1 MIVLTEK
8 ERIMKIKILI
18 ALSLI
23 ALIVGYS
30 CQEDLEVV
38 DPMSQDVGKG
48 RLSVSQLDAESAKSL
63 YEIMNNIVELPS
75 WAEKEECNDSDC
87 KQHAHSKV
95 EIHSDSCKNDSCIHN
110 LYGRMHNDSSN
121 KQMRYKARSDLP
133 ELKKSNIC
141 LEWDNAR
148 EWSDNKAKY
157 VEIPLNVGGKL
168 YALKKWKQKNEK
180 KTQNERS
187 KVECMF
193 VFEQKHGTEQVN
205 SYIVTLIGT
214 KEYLKKNKEK
224 VKGLRHKPND
234 GKFTGY
240 VYKSDLNGHIKQG
253 YGYTD
258 GKITHKIFSGHVFR
272 NKEVPENVTYLQ
284 MGLFDMAVN
293 ASSYSL
299 GWEYYCPVCG
309 NEHEMDDDGQC
320 DYIIEY
326 CRNCNQPVDECECC
340 YSCGQHPCEC
350 CYNCGDYPC
359 RCCYNCNQYPCQCC
373 YVCGDY
379 PCQCCKICKDY
390 PCTCNDSK
398 DCPNCG
404 YDPCICCGVCHEYP
418 CSCTPVAPPQDCPG
432 LKCPNCNNIIGGTA
446 QTRSVCGVCG
456 CGWWKEG
463 HNKILD
469 ESLNLSSEQMKILK
483 EASKYVDK
491 EFQATKYSYTHAMR
505 APGQTKLEALGEM
518 KIFFKEKVDKFK
530 SSNDYFALGE
540 AFHCIMDAY
549 SPVHRFHEW
558 DQNYAA
564 YYVPHIAEYSRVFPE
579 DVDNAS
585 EAITMLFNELVKG
598 EESSVVYE
606 KWVESYIAKYPDV
619 FN

>member
-1 MIVLTEK
+1 
-8 ERIMKIKILI
+8 MKKKILI

-48 RLSVSQLDAESAKSL
+48 RLSVAQLDAESAKSL
-63 YEIMNNIVELPS
+63 FEIMNNIVELPS

-87 KQHAHSKV
+87 KQHVHSKV
-95 EIHSDSCKNDSCIHN
+95 EIHSDSCKNDNCIHN

-133 ELKKSNIC
+133 ELKKSNIR

-258 GKITHKIFSGHVFR
+258 GKITHKIFSGHVFH

-284 MGLFDMAVN
+284 MSLFDMAVN

-340 YSCGQHPCEC
+340 YSCGLYPCEC

-373 YVCGDY
+373 YVCGEY

-404 YDPCICCGVCHEYP
+404 YDPCICCGVCNEYP

-432 LKCPNCNNIIGGTA
+432 LKCPKCNNVIDGT
-446 QTRSVCGVCG
+446 QTRSICGVCS
-456 CGWWKEG
+456 CDWWKGG
-463 HNKILD
+463 HSNIIDNALKGLGLSDSQIQELNKGGQYLD
-469 ESLNLSSEQMKILK
+469 DHCQSR
-483 EASKYVDK
+483 D
-491 EFQATKYSYTHAMR
+491 QAHMHAMR
-505 APGQTKLEALGEM
+505 GVNQSVDEAVSAMKTFFMEGINLFRDYYDYECLGM
-518 KIFFKEKVDKFK
+518 
-530 SSNDYFALGE
+530 SL
-540 AFHCIMDAY
+540 HCVMDAY
-549 SPVHRFHEW
+549 SPPHQFKTW
-558 DQNYAA
+558 DGKIWEYLPHLKESTKYYPDDAA
-564 YYVPHIAEYSRVFPE
+564 RAI
-579 DVDNAS
+579 
-585 EAITMLFNELVKG
+585 EAVRDLYIKIEKG
-598 EESSVVYE
+598 EDAALIFEDWLKQFKIE
-606 KWVESYIAKYPDV
+606 YPDI
-619 FN
+619 FK